1 MRELHAY
8 TLSDWPR
15 RKNGELIFTTTN
27 EAIYFAN
34 LTDDR
39 LASYDL
45 LKKWRRNAY
54 QDIAMLRS
62 RPSINYNRIFN
73 LAVRAQLYREVM
85 EEIQRLND
93 GKFDLPGGD

>member
-8 TLSDWPR
+8 TLNDWPR

-34 LTDDR
+34 LTNDR
-39 LASYDL
+39 PGSYNL
-45 LKKWRRNAY
+45 LSKWRKNAY
-54 QDIAMLRS
+54 ENIAVLR
-62 RPSINYNRIFN
+62 RITPPNYNRIFD

-85 EEIQRLND
+85 EEISRLNKED
-93 GKFDLPGGD
+93 M